1 MDDKYQVASF
11 LTIGN
16 WREYLIEAWG
26 LGMFMVAAGVVVTV
40 LESPE
45 YPGVEMIPNAF
56 IRRAIVG
63 IAMGLTAIAIIYSPW
78 GKRSGAHINPAV
90 TITFFR
96 LGKIKLQDAL
106 GYILAQFIGG
116 WLGVL
121 LVVFLFGEAFTTP
134 PVNYVVTVPG
144 SGGWLIASIAEFIL
158 SFTLMLMVL
167 IVSNSTKIATFTGI
181 FSGILV
187 ATFITFEAPL
197 SGMSINP
204 ARTFASALPA
214 SIWTDF
220 WLYYFIPPLAM
231 LSAAELYLRQ
241 FSKQKVICSKLCP
254 NSDTPCIAI
263 KCCQHE

>member
-1 MDDKYQVASF
+1 MK
-11 LTIGN
+11 N

-26 LGMFMVAAGVVVTV
+26 LGSFMVAAGIVVTL

-45 YPGVEMIPNAF
+45 YPLQQMIPSVF

-96 LGKIKLQDAL
+96 LGKISLADAV
-106 GYILAQFIGG
+106 GYIVAQFVGG
-116 WLGVL
+116 WIGVL
-121 LVVFLFGEAFTTP
+121 LVAILFGTAFTSP

-144 SGGWLIASIAEFIL
+144 NGGWLLAAIAEFLL
-158 SFTLMLMVL
+158 SFSLMLMVL
-167 IVSNSTKIATFTGI
+167 IVSNSSKIAIFTGL

-220 WLYYFIPPLAM
+220 WLYYFVPPLAM
-231 LSAAELYLRQ
+231 LFAAQIYLRR
-241 FSKQKVICSKLCP
+241 FSQPKIICTKLCP
-254 NSDTPCIAI
+254 NSETPCLAVQ
-263 KCCQHE
+263 CCQHD

>member
-1 MDDKYQVASF
+1 MKH
-11 LTIGN
+11 

-26 LGMFMVAAGVVVTV
+26 LGLFMVSAGVVVTL

-45 YPGVEMIPNAF
+45 YPLQQMIPDPF
-56 IRRAIVG
+56 IRRALVG

-78 GKRSGAHINPAV
+78 GKRSDAHINPAV

-96 LGKIKLQDAL
+96 LGKITLTDAM

-121 LVVFLFGEAFTTP
+121 IVFALFGESFADP

-144 SGGWLIASIAEFIL
+144 SGGWLVAAIAEFAL
-158 SFTLMLMVL
+158 SFCLMLMVL
-167 IVSNSTKIATFTGI
+167 IVSNSTKIATFTGV
-181 FSGILV
+181 FSGNLV

-204 ARTFASALPA
+204 ARTFASAVPA

-220 WLYYFIPPLAM
+220 WLYYLVPPLAM
-231 LSAAELYLRQ
+231 LLAAEIYLRQ
-241 FSKQKVICSKLCP
+241 FTKPKVICSKLCP
-254 NSDTPCIAI
+254 NHETPCLAVR
-263 KCCQHE
+263 CCQHE

>member
-1 MDDKYQVASF
+1 MR
-11 LTIGN
+11 N

-26 LGMFMVAAGVVVTV
+26 LGSFMVAAGVVVTL

-45 YPGVEMIPNAF
+45 YPGQQMIPDAF
-56 IRRAIVG
+56 IRRAIIGV
-63 IAMGLTAIAIIYSPW
+63 AMGLTAIAIIYSPW

-96 LGKIKLQDAL
+96 LGKISLADAL
-106 GYILAQFIGG
+106 GYIVAQFIGG

-121 LVVFLFGEAFTTP
+121 LVVALLGKAFTNP
-134 PVNYVVTVPG
+134 PVSYVVTVPG
-144 SGGWLIASIAEFIL
+144 SGGWLVAAIAEFIL

-204 ARTFASALPA
+204 ARTFASAVPA

-220 WLYYFIPPLAM
+220 WLYYFVPPLAM
-231 LSAAELYLRQ
+231 LLAAEIYLRQ
-241 FSKQKVICSKLCP
+241 FTKPKVICSKICP
-254 NSDTPCIAI
+254 NCDTPCIAVH
-263 KCCQHE
+263 CCMDD

>member
-1 MDDKYQVASF
+1 MR
-11 LTIGN
+11 N

-26 LGMFMVAAGVVVTV
+26 LGSFMVAAGIVVTL

-45 YPGVEMIPNAF
+45 YPGQQIIPDAF
-56 IRRAIVG
+56 MRRAIIGV
-63 IAMGLTAIAIIYSPW
+63 AMGLTAIAIIYSPW

-96 LGKIKLQDAL
+96 LGKISLADAL
-106 GYILAQFIGG
+106 GYIVAQFIGG

-121 LVVFLFGEAFTTP
+121 LVVALLGKAFTNP
-134 PVNYVVTVPG
+134 PVSYVVTVPG
-144 SGGWLIASIAEFIL
+144 SGGWLVAAIAEFIL

-204 ARTFASALPA
+204 ARTFASAVPA

-220 WLYYFIPPLAM
+220 WLYYFVPPLAM
-231 LSAAELYLRQ
+231 LLAAEIYLRQ
-241 FSKQKVICSKLCP
+241 FTKPKVICSKICP
-254 NSDTPCIAI
+254 NCDTPCIAVH
-263 KCCQHE
+263 CCMDD

>member
-1 MDDKYQVASF
+1 MR
-11 LTIGN
+11 N

-26 LGMFMVAAGVVVTV
+26 LGMFMVSAGVVVTL
-40 LESPE
+40 LESPD
-45 YPGVEMIPNAF
+45 YPLQQMIPDPF
-56 IRRAIVG
+56 IRRAMVG

-96 LGKIKLQDAL
+96 LGKINLIDAL

-121 LVVFLFGEAFTTP
+121 LVVALFGEPFQNH
-134 PVNYVVTVPG
+134 PVNYIVTVPG
-144 SGGWLIASIAEFIL
+144 SGGWLIAAIAEFLL
-158 SFTLMLMVL
+158 SFTLMTMVL
-167 IVSNSTKIATFTGI
+167 NVSNSAKIATLTGV

-214 SIWTDF
+214 AIWTDF
-220 WLYYFIPPLAM
+220 WLYYFVPPIAM
-231 LSAAELYLRQ
+231 LMAAEIYLRQ
-241 FSKQKVICSKLCP
+241 STKPKVICSKLCP
-254 NSDTPCIAI
+254 NCDTPCLAI
-263 KCCQHE
+263 RCCQHD